1 MMQIDEKTLSRGVVL
16 AAALVGV
23 TLIADIAS
31 LRIVMV
37 AGLSIDGG
45 TFLYPIMHTLRDLV
59 HKTIGNRATRALIYA
74 AAVINISM
82 FVLFW
87 LVAGLPPDL
96 EVGPQTAFVRVLG
109 PLWRIATAGL
119 IAEILSQLVDT
130 WVYELW
136 VTKVTVKYHWSRV
149 WVTNFVSQPIDSL
162 LFSWIAFGGLM
173 PASVVWSIVLSNIL
187 IKGGTTLVA
196 APLIYAVPEVAHKHL
211 ETQSRD

>member
-1 MMQIDEKTLSRGVVL
+1 MQEVNENVLARGVVL

-45 TFLYPIMHTLRDLV
+45 TFLYPAMHTLRDLV
-59 HKTIGNRATRALIYA
+59 HKTIGSKATKALIWG
-74 AAVINISM
+74 AAVVNIAM

-87 LVAGLPPDL
+87 FVSSLRPDL
-96 EVGPQTAFVRVLG
+96 TVGPQMEFVTVLG

-119 IAEILSQLVDT
+119 IAEILSQLADT

-136 VTKVTVKYHWSRV
+136 VTKVTTRYQWSRV

-162 LFSWIAFGGLM
+162 LFCWIAFGGLM

-187 IKGGTTLVA
+187 IKGGTTLVS
-196 APLIYAVPEVAHKHL
+196 APLIYSVPEVAHKHL
-211 ETQSRD
+211 ED